1 MQRTDIN
8 IDLRIRSRQTGK
20 TTELVSKYFEL
31 LTQGKKPCFITVN
44 LNSSK
49 DNIINKMKSINN
61 LENYNDKILNYE
73 SINITQFDSF
83 ILDDFKYPGRIP
95 QSKESAIVMLAD
107 TCEAAVKSLNT
118 TNLDEVEAMIRKVV
132 KHKVELDQL
141 VKTDLSFGDIELI
154 ILAFRQVYYGL
165 YHERIKYPE

>member
-44 LNSSK
+44 LNSTK

-73 SINITQFDSF
+73 SINITHFDSF
-83 ILDDFKYPGRIP
+83 ILDDFKYAKNKALKKIINHAL
-95 QSKESAIVMLAD
+95 E
-107 TCEAAVKSLNT
+107 
-118 TNLDEVEAMIRKVV
+118 TNKVV
-132 KHKVELDQL
+132 FGLSSMKILDNYMY
-141 VKTDLSFGDIELI
+141 KRLS
-154 ILAFRQVYYGL
+154 ANV
-165 YHERIKYPE
+165 

>member
-31 LTQGKKPCFITVN
+31 ITQGKKPCFITVN

-83 ILDDFKYPGRIP
+83 ILDDFKYAKNKALKKIINHAL
-95 QSKESAIVMLAD
+95 E
-107 TCEAAVKSLNT
+107 
-118 TNLDEVEAMIRKVV
+118 TNKVV
-132 KHKVELDQL
+132 FGLSSMKVLDNYMF
-141 VKTDLSFGDIELI
+141 KRLSTN
-154 ILAFRQVYYGL
+154 V
-165 YHERIKYPE
+165 

>member
-31 LTQGKKPCFITVN
+31 ITQGKKPCFITVN
-44 LNSSK
+44 LNSTK

-83 ILDDFKYPGRIP
+83 ILDDFKYAKNKALKKIINHAL
-95 QSKESAIVMLAD
+95 E
-107 TCEAAVKSLNT
+107 
-118 TNLDEVEAMIRKVV
+118 TNKVV
-132 KHKVELDQL
+132 FGLSSMKILDNYMF
-141 VKTDLSFGDIELI
+141 KRLSTN
-154 ILAFRQVYYGL
+154 V
-165 YHERIKYPE
+165 

>member
-31 LTQGKKPCFITVN
+31 ITQGKKPCFITVN
-44 LNSSK
+44 LNISK

-73 SINITQFDSF
+73 SIDITQFDSF
-83 ILDDFKYPGRIP
+83 ILDDFQYTKH
-95 QSKESAIVMLAD
+95 K
-107 TCEAAVKSLNT
+107 TLNKIIKHALE
-118 TNLDEVEAMIRKVV
+118 TNKVV
-132 KHKVELDQL
+132 FGLSSMKILDNYMY
-141 VKTDLSFGDIELI
+141 KRLS
-154 ILAFRQVYYGL
+154 ANV
-165 YHERIKYPE
+165 

>member
-44 LNSSK
+44 LNSTK

-83 ILDDFKYPGRIP
+83 ILDDFKYAKNKALKKIINHAL
-95 QSKESAIVMLAD
+95 E
-107 TCEAAVKSLNT
+107 
-118 TNLDEVEAMIRKVV
+118 TNKVV
-132 KHKVELDQL
+132 FGLSSMKVLDNYMF
-141 VKTDLSFGDIELI
+141 KRLS
-154 ILAFRQVYYGL
+154 ANV
-165 YHERIKYPE
+165 

>member
-31 LTQGKKPCFITVN
+31 ITQGKKPCFITVN

-73 SINITQFDSF
+73 SINITHFDSF
-83 ILDDFKYPGRIP
+83 ILDDFKYAKNKALKKIINHAL
-95 QSKESAIVMLAD
+95 E
-107 TCEAAVKSLNT
+107 
-118 TNLDEVEAMIRKVV
+118 TNKVV
-132 KHKVELDQL
+132 FGLSSMKILDNYMY
-141 VKTDLSFGDIELI
+141 KRLS
-154 ILAFRQVYYGL
+154 ANV
-165 YHERIKYPE
+165 

>member
-31 LTQGKKPCFITVN
+31 ITQGKKPCFITVN

-83 ILDDFKYPGRIP
+83 ILDDFKYAKNKALKKIINHAL
-95 QSKESAIVMLAD
+95 E
-107 TCEAAVKSLNT
+107 
-118 TNLDEVEAMIRKVV
+118 TNKVV
-132 KHKVELDQL
+132 FGLSSMKILDNYMF
-141 VKTDLSFGDIELI
+141 KRLS
-154 ILAFRQVYYGL
+154 ANV
-165 YHERIKYPE
+165 

>member
-44 LNSSK
+44 LNSTK

-83 ILDDFKYPGRIP
+83 ILDDFKYAKNKALKKIINHALETNKAVFGLSSMKILDNYMFKRL
-95 QSKESAIVMLAD
+95 SANV
-107 TCEAAVKSLNT
+107 
-118 TNLDEVEAMIRKVV
+118 
-132 KHKVELDQL
+132 
-141 VKTDLSFGDIELI
+141 
-154 ILAFRQVYYGL
+154 
-165 YHERIKYPE
+165 

>member
-31 LTQGKKPCFITVN
+31 ITQGKKPCFITVN
-44 LNSSK
+44 LNISK

-73 SINITQFDSF
+73 SIDITQFDSF
-83 ILDDFKYPGRIP
+83 ILDDFQYTKHKTLKKII
-95 QSKESAIVMLAD
+95 KHALE
-107 TCEAAVKSLNT
+107 
-118 TNLDEVEAMIRKVV
+118 TNKVV
-132 KHKVELDQL
+132 FGLSSMKILDNYMF
-141 VKTDLSFGDIELI
+141 KRLS
-154 ILAFRQVYYGL
+154 ANV
-165 YHERIKYPE
+165 

>member
-83 ILDDFKYPGRIP
+83 ILDDFKYAKNKALKKIINHAL
-95 QSKESAIVMLAD
+95 E
-107 TCEAAVKSLNT
+107 
-118 TNLDEVEAMIRKVV
+118 TNKVV
-132 KHKVELDQL
+132 FGLSSMKILDNYMY
-141 VKTDLSFGDIELI
+141 KRLS
-154 ILAFRQVYYGL
+154 ANV
-165 YHERIKYPE
+165 

>member
-31 LTQGKKPCFITVN
+31 ITQGKKPCFITVN
-44 LNSSK
+44 LNSTK

-83 ILDDFKYPGRIP
+83 ILDDFKYAKNKALKKIINHAL
-95 QSKESAIVMLAD
+95 E
-107 TCEAAVKSLNT
+107 
-118 TNLDEVEAMIRKVV
+118 TNKVV
-132 KHKVELDQL
+132 FGLSSMKILDNYMY
-141 VKTDLSFGDIELI
+141 KRLS
-154 ILAFRQVYYGL
+154 ANV
-165 YHERIKYPE
+165 

>member
-1 MQRTDIN
+1 M
-8 IDLRIRSRQTGK
+8 
-20 TTELVSKYFEL
+20 YFFHKAKE
-31 LTQGKKPCFITVN
+31 QAI
-44 LNSSK
+44 K
-49 DNIINKMKSINN
+49 DGTP
-61 LENYNDKILNYE
+61 EP
-73 SINITQFDSF
+73 

>member
-31 LTQGKKPCFITVN
+31 ITQGKKPCFITVN

-61 LENYNDKILNYE
+61 LENYNDKILNSKIVKRKE
-73 SINITQFDSF
+73 FKPVLVLISF
-83 ILDDFKYPGRIP
+83 L
-95 QSKESAIVMLAD
+95 IV
-107 TCEAAVKSLNT
+107 V
-118 TNLDEVEAMIRKVV
+118 
-132 KHKVELDQL
+132 
-141 VKTDLSFGDIELI
+141 
-154 ILAFRQVYYGL
+154 
-165 YHERIKYPE
+165 